1 MKVSPLDLRQLRF
14 RTTFRG
20 FDKAEVLALIA
31 EVTDDY
37 ENALREVDRLRQEVS
52 KMEALLNQHREHERD
67 LRDTL
72 ITAQRVS
79 DDIRTNADAQARQI
93 VREAE
98 GRSDLLL
105 QKTQARL
112 EDVQREI
119 DGMKMKR
126 REVET
131 TLESTIASLRNTL
144 EFVREQEQRERE
156 DKILLHRPRAADER
170 SPMRNGRLCGEWL
183 RETPDGVSLAVKV
196 IPRAGVTK
204 IAGTREGRLLIRLA
218 AAPVDGAA
226 NDALIAFLSGI
237 LKVPATAHQ
246 RGRRR
251 SEPEQTRDD
260 CRNDGG
266 AGARALFRFLQ
277 NERKHVDVQL
287 GVPRIE
293 VSRQQAR
300 PARCRSRR

>member
-1 MKVSPLDLRQLRF
+1 MKVSPLDLRQVKF

-37 ENALREVDRLRQEVS
+37 EHALGDVDRLRQEVS

-79 DDIRTNADAQARQI
+79 DDIRTNADAQARNI

-119 DGMKMKR
+119 DGMKLKR

-131 TLESTIASLRNTL
+131 SLESTISSLRNTL

-156 DKILLHRPRAADER
+156 EKILLHRPRAAAEPAPADAVVDKLR
-170 SPMRNGRLCGEWL
+170 VASGNG
-183 RETPDGVSLAVKV
+183 
-196 IPRAGVTK
+196 
-204 IAGTREGRLLIRLA
+204 
-218 AAPVDGAA
+218 
-226 NDALIAFLSGI
+226 
-237 LKVPATAHQ
+237 
-246 RGRRR
+246 
-251 SEPEQTRDD
+251 
-260 CRNDGG
+260 
-266 AGARALFRFLQ
+266 
-277 NERKHVDVQL
+277 
-287 GVPRIE
+287 
-293 VSRQQAR
+293 
-300 PARCRSRR
+300 

>member
-14 RTTFRG
+14 RTAFRG

-72 ITAQRVS
+72 MTAQRVS
-79 DDIRTNADAQARQI
+79 EDIRTNAEAQARQI

-112 EDVQREI
+112 EDLQREI
-119 DGMKMKR
+119 DGMRMKR

-131 TLESTIASLRNTL
+131 SLESTIGSLRNTL

-156 DKILLHRPRAADER
+156 EKILLHRPRATEAQAD
-170 SPMRNGRLCGEWL
+170 
-183 RETPDGVSLAVKV
+183 
-196 IPRAGVTK
+196 
-204 IAGTREGRLLIRLA
+204 
-218 AAPVDGAA
+218 
-226 NDALIAFLSGI
+226 
-237 LKVPATAHQ
+237 AT
-246 RGRRR
+246 GDKRRVATGN
-251 SEPEQTRDD
+251 P
-260 CRNDGG
+260 
-266 AGARALFRFLQ
+266 
-277 NERKHVDVQL
+277 
-287 GVPRIE
+287 
-293 VSRQQAR
+293 
-300 PARCRSRR
+300 

>member
-1 MKVSPLDLRQLRF
+1 MKVSPLDLRQVRF

-37 ENALREVDRLRQEVS
+37 ENALGDVDRLRQDVS
-52 KMEALLNQHREHERD
+52 KMEALLNQHREHEKA

-72 ITAQRVS
+72 VTAQRVS
-79 DDIRTNADAQARQI
+79 DDIRANADAQARNI

-98 GRSDLLL
+98 GKSDLLL

-131 TLESTIASLRNTL
+131 TLESTIAALRNTL

-156 DKILLHRPRAADER
+156 DKILLHRPRPPFDAAQGGPSVNRGAAEVQ
-170 SPMRNGRLCGEWL
+170 PE
-183 RETPDGVSLAVKV
+183 A
-196 IPRAGVTK
+196 AGDSRRV
-204 IAGTREGRLLIRLA
+204 A
-218 AAPVDGAA
+218 AANG
-226 NDALIAFLSGI
+226 
-237 LKVPATAHQ
+237 
-246 RGRRR
+246 
-251 SEPEQTRDD
+251 
-260 CRNDGG
+260 
-266 AGARALFRFLQ
+266 
-277 NERKHVDVQL
+277 
-287 GVPRIE
+287 
-293 VSRQQAR
+293 
-300 PARCRSRR
+300 

>member
-1 MKVSPLDLRQLRF
+1 MKVSPLDLRQVRF

-37 ENALREVDRLRQEVS
+37 ENALSEVDRLRQEMS

-67 LRDTL
+67 LRDTM

-79 DDIRTNADAQARQI
+79 DDIRANAEAQARNI
-93 VREAE
+93 IRESE

-131 TLESTIASLRNTL
+131 TLESTISDPPQHARVRTRAGTARARRQDSASPAPRRRGAN
-144 EFVREQEQRERE
+144 RRER
-156 DKILLHRPRAADER
+156 
-170 SPMRNGRLCGEWL
+170 
-183 RETPDGVSLAVKV
+183 
-196 IPRAGVTK
+196 
-204 IAGTREGRLLIRLA
+204 
-218 AAPVDGAA
+218 
-226 NDALIAFLSGI
+226 
-237 LKVPATAHQ
+237 
-246 RGRRR
+246 
-251 SEPEQTRDD
+251 
-260 CRNDGG
+260 
-266 AGARALFRFLQ
+266 
-277 NERKHVDVQL
+277 
-287 GVPRIE
+287 
-293 VSRQQAR
+293 
-300 PARCRSRR
+300 